1 MATYSEGEARKLT
14 VCSVW
19 GIPGEIKDQELTA
32 KSSVCPHRNVKESA
46 GEGQRV
52 HAASMKEWVKK
63 SPQAMANS
71 RGFLKM

>member
-14 VCSVW
+14 VGWLW

-32 KSSVCPHRNVKESA
+32 KSSVSPHQNIKESA
-46 GEGQRV
+46 GERQRV
-52 HAASMKEWVKK
+52 HAESMKEWVKK